1 MIQRRSRARNRRVS
15 LCETLDR
22 VLDKGAV
29 VRGDVLI
36 TVADIELLY
45 LDVRV
50 FLASAETADRA
61 GALPGSTP
69 DSPPDKTDDASA
81 EE

>member
-1 MIQRRSRARNRRVS
+1 VTRRRRTGNRRVS

-29 VRGDVLI
+29 VRGDVVI

-45 LDVRV
+45 LDLRV
-50 FLASAETADRA
+50 FLASAETARKA
-61 GALPGSTP
+61 EALPGGGENETSDCHDP
-69 DSPPDKTDDASA
+69 